1 MTRFDAHFFDG
12 ATSRAVPVT
21 VDFDGVTLT
30 FGNETEGI
38 AMRMSI
44 IDCSIDPAI
53 GRTKRSIR
61 LPGGALLQTD
71 NHDAARV
78 LERSLGLGRSS
89 SLVHTLES
97 RWKTVAACMVCLA
110 LALFALVWYAI
121 PHAASRV
128 ARILPPQVTA
138 SASTSTLKILDARFL
153 GPSGLTAERRGEI
166 QDLFGGVARS
176 VDPEGTSDYTLT
188 FRTGKKIGANA
199 FALPSGTIVVTDEL
213 VSLSES
219 DDELAAIFAHEIA
232 HVKHRHALRNI
243 LQSTGVFFL
252 VTLLAGDMTSITSF
266 AAFLPA
272 GVREGGRPGGR
283 LLSHRGGQG
292 DRPFPEDA
300 GEARH
305 EPARSAQAG
314 CLLHPSRNEETHRA
328 LERAGKDGGH
338 RVEITPDFR
347 ASFVRLPRF
356 CYNGRASQS

>member
-21 VDFDGVTLT
+21 VNFDGVTLT
-30 FGNETEGI
+30 FGNGTEGI
-38 AMRMSI
+38 ATRVSI
-44 IDCSIDPAI
+44 IDCSIGSAI
-53 GRTKRSIR
+53 GRTKRSIL

-71 NHDAARV
+71 DHDAVSV

-97 RWKTVAACMVCLA
+97 RWKTVAACMACLA

-121 PHAASRV
+121 PHAANRV
-128 ARILPPQVTA
+128 ARLLPPRVTA

-153 GPSGLTAERRGEI
+153 GPSELAAERRGEI
-166 QDLFGGVARS
+166 QDLFGDVVRS
-176 VDPEGTSDYTLT
+176 VDPKGTSDYTLA

-232 HVKHRHALRNI
+232 HVKHRHALRSI

-266 AAFLPA
+266 AAFLPTLLIES
-272 GVREGGRPGGR
+272 GYSRDFEREADQAAASFLMAGGRGTA
-283 LLSHRGGQG
+283 
-292 DRPFPEDA
+292 PF
-300 GEARH
+300 RKI
-305 EPARSAQAG
+305 
-314 CLLHPSRNEETHRA
+314 
-328 LERAGKDGGH
+328 LERLHMSQPGALKLGVFSTHPETEK
-338 RVEITPDFR
+338 RVEYLKELERTGGTGSR
-347 ASFVRLPRF
+347 
-356 CYNGRASQS
+356 

>member
-12 ATSRAVPVT
+12 ATSRAIPVT

-30 FGNETEGI
+30 FGRETEGI

-61 LPGGALLQTD
+61 LAGGGLLQTD
-71 NHDAARV
+71 NHDAVRV
-78 LERSLGLGRSS
+78 LERSLGPGRSS

-97 RWKTVAACMVCLA
+97 RWKAVAACMLCLA

-121 PHAASRV
+121 PHAANRV
-128 ARILPPQVTA
+128 ARILPPEVTT
-138 SASTSTLKILDARFL
+138 SASTSTLRILDARFL
-153 GPSGLTAERRGEI
+153 GPSGLTAGRQGEI
-166 QDLFGGVARS
+166 QDLFGGVVRG
-176 VDPEGTSDYTLT
+176 VDPERASGYTLT

-266 AAFLPA
+266 AAFLPTLLIES
-272 GVREGGRPGGR
+272 GYSREFEMEADQAAASFLIAGGRGTAPFRKMLEKLDMSQPGALKLGVFSTHPETKKR
-283 LLSHRGGQG
+283 IEHLREMERTG
-292 DRPFPEDA
+292 DT
-300 GEARH
+300 G
-305 EPARSAQAG
+305 
-314 CLLHPSRNEETHRA
+314 SR
-328 LERAGKDGGH
+328 
-338 RVEITPDFR
+338 
-347 ASFVRLPRF
+347 
-356 CYNGRASQS
+356 